1 MITVLL
7 PIKKVDP
14 ESTFLFKQASACIAT
29 IPIKN

>member
-14 ESTFLFKQASACIAT
+14 ESTFLFKQASACIER
-29 IPIKN
+29 IPD

>member
-14 ESTFLFKQASACIAT
+14 ESTFLFKQASACKAR
-29 IPIKN
+29 IPD